1 MVLRMR
7 PSPSR
12 RHSIPIIRGVIFG
25 VLGGLISLLAGGC
38 NLFLRATPTPL
49 PTQTTRMSDAA
60 PRETLVVFLPGRGG
74 SMNDFRDE
82 GLLKIMTDAGVRA
95 DVVSVDAHLGYYYRR
110 TVIDRLKADVVVPAR
125 AQGYRRIV
133 LVGLSLG
140 GLGALLTERDQPGS
154 ADALVLLAPYL
165 GDKAALFAQIE
176 SAGGPAAWSKA
187 NPPRPGV
194 IEEELWGYIG
204 ARHANLPPTWLLYGR
219 QDSLAP
225 GHRLFATLLPDDHVI
240 AIDGDHD
247 WKTWRSLW
255 KTVCER
261 SELFT
266 AEKAP

>member
-1 MVLRMR
+1 M
-7 PSPSR
+7 SPLPAR
-12 RHSIPIIRGVIFG
+12 RHSIRVVRSAIFAA
-25 VLGGLISLLAGGC
+25 VGGLVSLFAGGC

-49 PTQTTRMSDAA
+49 PTQTTRISDAA

-82 GLLKIMTDAGVRA
+82 GLLKIMNEAGVRA

-110 TVIDRLKADVVVPAR
+110 TVIDRLKADVFIPAR
-125 AQGYRRIV
+125 AQGYRRVV

-140 GLGALLTERDQPGS
+140 GLGSLLTERDQPGS

-165 GDKAALFAQIE
+165 GDKSTLFAQIE

-187 NPPRPGV
+187 NAPRLGV
-194 IEEELWGYIG
+194 IEEELWSYIG
-204 ARHANLPPTWLLYGR
+204 ARHADLPHTWLLYGR

-240 AIDGDHD
+240 AIDGAHD
-247 WKTWRSLW
+247 WKTWRVLW
-255 KTVCER
+255 KSVCEH

-266 AEKAP
+266 AEKAN